1 MSSIERVRG
10 IEWLLFGRSVC
21 ILNGSPWSIEVDLAW
36 MRSGCNGC

>member
-21 ILNGSPWSIEVDLAW
+21 ILNGESLV
-36 MRSGCNGC
+36 N